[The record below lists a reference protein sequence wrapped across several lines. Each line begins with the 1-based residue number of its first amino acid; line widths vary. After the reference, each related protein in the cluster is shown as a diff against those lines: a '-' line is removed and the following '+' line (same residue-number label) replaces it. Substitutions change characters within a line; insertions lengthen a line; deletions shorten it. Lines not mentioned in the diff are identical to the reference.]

1 MDLML
6 KFRVTWNL
14 LNASWRLE
22 SFHLST
28 PDVLATLNWIEDT
41 IPTTLRVKAQEV
53 QHKPRIVPA
62 PT

>member
-1 MDLML
+1 MDLIL

-28 PDVLATLNWIEDT
+28 PDILAALKWIEDT
-41 IPTTLRVKAQEV
+41 IPSIAGVKAA
-53 QHKPRIVPA
+53 QHKPRIMPVP
-62 PT
+62 T